1 MNNSNVI
8 IETDDDNF
16 PKKKFFDDRKLIHKT
31 RYIENKSWINIY
43 DFFF

>member
-1 MNNSNVI
+1 MNDVL

-16 PKKKFFDDRKLIHKT
+16 PKNEFFKKKKIFLVKEIF
-31 RYIENKSWINIY
+31 NKDWVNIY